1 MRLIKTLVITLAMAA
16 SLPSASIAQQYTIS
30 CSNISG
36 IRVDANSQGVEVD
49 KDAVI
54 GATWVFRLTHGSND
68 VSMTL
73 QSSRGAG
80 GAKFQQRGEV
90 VESTG
95 QSVTIKSTNSG
106 SVWFY
111 TLYGGTPARILVT
124 QHGTTSQLAGKIMS
138 GTCR

>member
-1 MRLIKTLVITLAMAA
+1 MRLIKTLAATLAVAA
-16 SLPSASIAQQYTIS
+16 AFPSGAIAQQYTVS
-30 CSNISG
+30 CSGISG
-36 IRVDANSQGVEVD
+36 IRVDAGNQGVEVD

-54 GATWVFRLTHGSND
+54 GATWVFRLTRGSND
-68 VSMTL
+68 VAMTL
-73 QSSRGAG
+73 QNSRGAG

-138 GTCR
+138 GLCQ